1 MDGGLPVTV
10 EVPREL
16 LETAS
21 DGDLPGRCWR
31 HDSPAVRIQ
40 NVAVDNYQHTW
51 IRGFNNWMSFRWPVC
66 AICTSERRRG
76 LRLAILPLLVTLAVT
91 ALTLARPG
99 FGGMAPAVAWAF
111 GAITTYL
118 FVYDSRW
125 AKIVGVAPSDV
136 RFFSLTFAV
145 PGGVTDEIR
154 AWLDLS
160 GVT

>member
-1 MDGGLPVTV
+1 MDGGRPVSV

-16 LETAS
+16 LEAAA

-66 AICTSERRRG
+66 AVCTSERRRG
-76 LRLAILPLLVTLAVT
+76 LRRAMLPLLVTLAVT
-91 ALTLARPG
+91 ALTIARPG
-99 FGGMAPAVAWAF
+99 FGGTALGVAWVC
-111 GAITTYL
+111 GVIITYL
-118 FVYDSRW
+118 FVYDARW
-125 AKIVGVAPSDV
+125 AKIVGVAPSDA
-136 RFFSLTFAV
+136 RFSSLTFTV
-145 PGGVTDEIR
+145 PGGVTGQIR